1 MTSFCK
7 NLDPDNQ
14 PCGVEIN
21 WQEVNTPNGIKKRP
35 FELNG
40 QQHKC
45 PYWKP
50 KKNFGQFSQVA
61 KQVEQEI
68 SNRPPSTFTKGDTLG
83 RIAELETQ
91 YYNDKKEFER
101 RLGRA
106 EGAIQALVKEL
117 SFKKGTDV
125 ADTKTV
131 EYSEE
136 IVEE

>member
-7 NLDPDNQ
+7 NLDPQGQ
-14 PCGVEIN
+14 PCGVEIE
-21 WQEVNTPNGIKKRP
+21 WREYDQGKKRP
-35 FELNG
+35 WQVG
-40 QQHKC
+40 IQDWHKC

-83 RIAELETQ
+83 RLAELETQ
-91 YYNDKKEFER
+91 YYADKKEFER

-117 SFKKGTDV
+117 SFKKGSDLQTTEVIEDEV
-125 ADTKTV
+125 VT
-131 EYSEE
+131 EE
-136 IVEE
+136 